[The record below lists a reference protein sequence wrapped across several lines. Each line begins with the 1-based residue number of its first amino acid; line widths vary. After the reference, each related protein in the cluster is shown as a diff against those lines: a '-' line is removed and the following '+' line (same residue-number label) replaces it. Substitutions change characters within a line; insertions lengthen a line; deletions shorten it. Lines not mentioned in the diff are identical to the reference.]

1 MDKAAN
7 TPSISY
13 ALGIDTGRDQLD
25 LALLSP
31 EGKLYTKSVRNDRSG
46 FEALL
51 TWLGRLTKGAGNR
64 RDDIAVH
71 ACLEASGGYE
81 EAAALFLH
89 GNDLRV
95 SVVNPRQIKAY
106 AGAQLQRSKTDKADA
121 ALIARFCQR
130 EQPLLWQPPTPEQ
143 QELRQLTRALETLKA
158 ERDRMRNR
166 LDRHDN
172 DSAADALVAVLKSI
186 EEQIHVLEQRIEE
199 HVAAHP
205 EMKRQRDLL
214 TTIPGIGTLTAT
226 VVLAELGDISRFESA
241 RQAAA
246 YAGLV
251 PSEFRSGTSV
261 KRRTRMSKLGS
272 GRLRKAFYF
281 PAITALRCNEAVKCF
296 GARLAEKGKAKKAI
310 VGAAMRKLLHICF
323 GVLRS
328 GRPFDPSL
336 HVSS

>member
-1 MDKAAN
+1 MEHATNAP
-7 TPSISY
+7 TATTAY
-13 ALGIDTGRDQLD
+13 VLGIDTGRDQLD

-31 EGKLYTKSVRNDRSG
+31 DGKLHTKSVRNDERG
-46 FEALL
+46 FKKLL
-51 TWLGRLTKGAGNR
+51 SWVSRLAKGQSN
-64 RDDIAVH
+64 VH

-89 GNDLRV
+89 GNGILV

-106 AGAQLQRSKTDKADA
+106 AGVHLQRSKTDKADA

-130 EQPLLWQPPTPEQ
+130 EQPTLWQPPTPEQ
-143 QELRQLTRALETLKA
+143 QELRQMTRALEALKR

-166 LDRHDN
+166 LGRHD
-172 DSAADALVAVLKSI
+172 DGVAGEAFGTVLQAIK
-186 EEQIHVLEQRIEE
+186 EQIRVLEHRIED
-199 HVAAHP
+199 HIAAHP
-205 EMKRQRDLL
+205 ELERQRDLL
-214 TTIPGIGTLTAT
+214 VTIPGVGTLTAA
-226 VVLAELGDISRFESA
+226 VVLAELGAVSRFESA

-251 PSEFRSGTSV
+251 PSEFGSGTSV
-261 KRRTRMSKLGS
+261 KRRTRLSKLGS
-272 GRLRKAFYF
+272 SRLRKAFYF
-281 PAITALRCNEAVKCF
+281 PAVTALRCNEVVKCF
-296 GARLAEKGKAKKAI
+296 GARLAEKGKAKKAV

-336 HVSS
+336 HLTT